1 MIQSEKI
8 KTYCMRLRLTYIHQR
23 LNDIILQAQQDKPT
37 YLEFLEQT
45 LKTEADAR
53 EYNGYITRLKS
64 AKLPQRHDLDE
75 YDFGF
80 SSGISERQLREL
92 RELTWLQQ
100 AYNIILMGPS
110 GTGKT
115 YIASGLIYDAIKA
128 GKKAYLFS
136 MEEIITCLKT
146 KDISPSAM
154 TTYNKIIRADL
165 LAIDDIMLF
174 PVKGEEATAFFNLIN
189 TLHEKTSII
198 ITTNKAPTEWVKTLN
213 DEVLTSALLDR
224 LLYRCE
230 IVKLSG
236 KSYRMEN
243 RRTIFD
249 TQEAKKKPGRPR
261 KQIETS
267 ILLISFFKQLP
278 VCC

>member
-1 MIQSEKI
+1 
-8 KTYCMRLRLTYIHQR
+8 
-23 LNDIILQAQQDKPT
+23 
-37 YLEFLEQT
+37 
-45 LKTEADAR
+45 
-53 EYNGYITRLKS
+53 
-64 AKLPQRHDLDE
+64 
-75 YDFGF
+75 
-80 SSGISERQLREL
+80 
-92 RELTWLQQ
+92 
-100 AYNIILMGPS
+100 MGPS

-115 YIASGLIYDAIKA
+115 YIASGLVYDAIKA

-136 MEEIITCLKT
+136 MEEIITFLKS

-189 TLHEKTSII
+189 ILHEKTSII

-236 KSYRMEN
+236 KSYSMEN
-243 RRTIFD
+243 RKTIFE
-249 TQEAKKKPGRPR
+249 TQETKKKPGRPR

-267 ILLISFFKQLP
+267 IIDNNQENESVF
-278 VCC
+278 VSN